1 MSHGSSLFTSHRGV
15 VQAIS
20 VTGVTLAHN
29 PFPSQLTEQA
39 VCPKMTLLGLSSD
52 ITESR
57 VENKAFESH
66 GLLVYILIVYIQ
78 QFMQYIKKQG
88 P

>member
-52 ITESR
+52 ITQSQE
-57 VENKAFESH
+57 
-66 GLLVYILIVYIQ
+66 
-78 QFMQYIKKQG
+78 
-88 P
+88 

>member
-20 VTGVTLAHN
+20 VNRVTHN
-29 PFPSQLTEQA
+29 PFPSQRA
-39 VCPKMTLLGLSSD
+39 VCPKMTLLGLSTD
-52 ITESR
+52 VTESR

-66 GLLVYILIVYIQ
+66 GLLVYTLIVYIQ
-78 QFMQYIKKQG
+78 QFMQYIKKLG